1 MELEEGKNL
10 STSVLFATSL
20 VKIANLNYPC
30 CCSVGCRHSKYGD
43 LAATIAAVLLDP
55 EARSVNLDADPFK
68 GNLREPLLRL
78 MAFMRGM
85 ELQLAV
91 GQPIV
96 KLLDLDY
103 KIGMMAHNFRSVFSF
118 MLPEYVPGGRPRE
131 ATLVAPEAM
140 LMDMPKVGKLFFDS
154 RY

>member
-1 MELEEGKNL
+1 ML
-10 STSVLFATSL
+10 SLYATCHCSTVLSFIPPFPLHAL
-20 VKIANLNYPC
+20 L
-30 CCSVGCRHSKYGD
+30 SKYGD

-55 EARSVNLDADPFK
+55 EARSVSLDADPFK
-68 GNLREPLLRL
+68 GNIREPLLRL
-78 MAFMRGM
+78 MSLMRGM
-85 ELQLAV
+85 ELQLSP

-103 KIGMMAHNFRSVFSF
+103 KIGMMAHCFRSVFSF

-140 LMDMPKVGKLFFDS
+140 LMDMPKVGKLFFARATS
-154 RY
+154 L